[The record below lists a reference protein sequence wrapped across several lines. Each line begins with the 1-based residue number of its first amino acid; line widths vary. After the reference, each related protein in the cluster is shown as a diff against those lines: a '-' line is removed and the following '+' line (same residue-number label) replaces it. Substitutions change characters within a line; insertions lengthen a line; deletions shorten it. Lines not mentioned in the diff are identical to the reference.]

1 MQEQKKRTSKGLR
14 FDEEGATAVEY
25 GLLLA
30 LMVLALI
37 GALAATGSSTQDQ
50 WDGVSNKVGS
60 AMDGASGS

>member
-1 MQEQKKRTSKGLR
+1 MPEPKKSLKTGLK
-14 FDEEGATAVEY
+14 FDEKGATAVEY

-50 WDGVSNKVGS
+50 WEGVSNKVGD
-60 AMDGASGS
+60 AMEEAGV